1 MTEEAYYRMVG
12 DKYLQVDNRQ
22 FSHPV
27 FNAPADGV
35 PLRLGI
41 GASGQKTR
49 MMELS
54 HAQKSFKIGLAV
66 STQ

>member
-1 MTEEAYYRMVG
+1 MTEEAYYRMEG

-41 GASGQKTR
+41 GASGQKL
-49 MMELS
+49 E
-54 HAQKSFKIGLAV
+54 
-66 STQ
+66 